1 MFRNANTLQGS
12 TIKGT
17 DGEIGRVE
25 DVYFDDETWAIRYLV
40 VDTGSWLTSRKVL
53 ISPHSLTRPL
63 GTSPIIDVSL
73 TRECVKN
80 SPEIDTHRPV
90 SRQHEREYLGYYGY
104 PTYWGGG
111 LGPLSAYPMMPSAVP
126 PDYAERH
133 ETREPEANPEDAHL
147 RSIKHVSGYHVEASD
162 ESIGHVDGFI
172 FDCES
177 LVIRYLIVDTRNWW
191 PGGRKVL
198 VATHWI
204 DRIDWNERKVHTT
217 LTRKAVKASPE
228 YRESVALDRQY
239 ETRLHEA
246 YGLEG
251 YWTSLPP

>member
-1 MFRNANTLQGS
+1 MLCNATTLDGS

-17 DGEIGRVE
+17 DGEIGHVE
-25 DVYFDDETWAIRYLV
+25 DVYFDDEAWAIRYLV

-53 ISPHSLTRPL
+53 ISPHSVTQPP
-63 GTSPIIDVSL
+63 GTSRIIDVSL
-73 TRECVKN
+73 TRERVKN

-111 LGPLSAYPMMPSAVP
+111 LGPLSAYPMMPLAVP

-133 ETREPEANPEDAHL
+133 ETHEAEAKPEDAHL
-147 RSIKHVSGYHVEASD
+147 RSIRHVSGYHVQASD
-162 ESIGHVDGFI
+162 ESIGHVDGFV
-172 FDCES
+172 FECES
-177 LVIRYLIVDTRNWW
+177 WAIRYLIVDTRNWW

-198 VATHWI
+198 VATRWI
-204 DRIDWNERKVHTT
+204 DRIDWNERKIHTT

-228 YRESVALDRQY
+228 YQESVALDRQY
-239 ETRLHEA
+239 ETRLHDA
-246 YGLEG
+246 YGLGG
-251 YWTSLPP
+251 YWI